1 MLSTQLA
8 NIKIIMSS
16 GNYEKELYGYDWLKR
31 LPPDIKQGSS
41 EDYLLKLGKNL
52 LQDLEV
58 LDEKCGFKYMPTSQA
73 FLYYVGIDK
82 KEKVATAVL

>member
-1 MLSTQLA
+1 
-8 NIKIIMSS
+8 MSS

-41 EDYLLKLGKNL
+41 KDYLLKLGKNL

-58 LDEKCGFKYMPTSQA
+58 LDEKCGFKYMPTSQT